1 LVRTVKMVAR
11 ETADAKNASPNTL
24 RRKRKNV
31 LKVSSRKVFLGIRC
45 IVPGRTVPTQGIC
58 VEEKE
63 ILGNVLNA
71 WAAGLL
77 HGRGLP
83 AEAKV
88 TGSSENQEL
97 SLKFPLDLIRK
108 SLPVKNGRQT
118 VCVWLP
124 ASAFEVPAETPE
136 PKTKAKSEAVTTK
149 QPSKEKR
156 VAKAKPEA
164 SKEPKEKEASKE
176 PKEKEVRKETEKTH
190 EGKEAIGGN
199 RSQETKPGQTDD
211 ASDDDGAGFWDKFME
226 D

>member
-1 LVRTVKMVAR
+1 MVRTVKMVACQ
-11 ETADAKNASPNTL
+11 TADAKIASPNTL

-45 IVPGRTVPTQGIC
+45 IVPGRSVPTQGIC

-88 TGSSENQEL
+88 TGASEDQEL

-108 SLPVKNGRQT
+108 SLPVKNGRHT
-118 VCVWLP
+118 VCVSLP
-124 ASAFEVPAETPE
+124 ASAFAVPAETPE
-136 PKTKAKSEAVTTK
+136 PKTKVKSEAVPTK
-149 QPSKEKR
+149 QPSKEKK

-164 SKEPKEKEASKE
+164 SKEPKQ
-176 PKEKEVRKETEKTH
+176 KEVRKETEKTH
-190 EGKEAIGGN
+190 EGKEASGGN

-211 ASDDDGAGFWDKFME
+211 ASDDDGSFWKGLIEE